1 MEERQK
7 PLEKAIRE
15 IIESIKPGWYF
26 DSHTVIFLLLQE
38 HSDEY
43 LSGAEG
49 YTSTELYHSEIS
61 KIVQSNSDLVEDTG
75 KEACSKNIRDNFT
88 ECRLWLR
95 KEKKGA

>member
-1 MEERQK
+1 MKEQQK
-7 PLEKAIRE
+7 LKDAIRE
-15 IIESIKPGWYF
+15 IIESINPGWYF

-49 YTSTELYHSEIS
+49 FASTELYHSGIS
-61 KIVQSNSDLVEDTG
+61 KIVQSNSDLIEDTG
-75 KEACSKNIRDNFT
+75 MEVYSKNIHDNFS

-95 KEKKGA
+95 TVAAPHA